1 MKTKPKRKPIFT
13 MTIRKK
19 LILSFILILLVPSV
33 TIGLISYLNA
43 QSNIKEK
50 IQISSRENVLVIDK
64 FITSFIEPKENAAT
78 YFSGL
83 FNKASF
89 TEEKIPTTIAHL
101 KEFQVLNPET
111 MVVYVALEENGD
123 FLAYPEQDLPDG
135 YDPRVRPWYIGA
147 KAQSGEPLITE
158 PYIDA
163 FTGGVIVTIAHAL
176 EDGSGVFAMDL
187 SLQALNKLTEGIKIG
202 KAGYPILLSAEGN
215 YLVHP
220 KIEAGTKEEGS
231 WVQSLLEKKDGQ
243 VVDNQNQ
250 IDFTTNDRTGIKIA
264 GVMDLGEVNQ
274 DTKPILMTTLLIVG
288 LFIVIG
294 ALLSYFVIRSITRP
308 LNGLVA
314 ATEKVSEGDLTQA
327 FDVKNNDEIS
337 YLGVSFNKM
346 VGALRELIQNVD
358 AKSEMLAASSQ
369 QLMASAE
376 QNNTATEQI
385 VDAIQE
391 VASGTERQ
399 SKMVEDSHHIVMAM
413 SAEMEGMLNHS
424 QAVRETSM
432 DAVGIVNNGNQAIQ
446 LTSQQMTNIHK
457 TISRLSV
464 VIEDLRKRSID
475 INQIIDVISGIADQT
490 NLLALNAAIEAA
502 RAGENGKGFAVVA
515 DEVRKL
521 AEQSSR
527 STETIRQLISSIQ
540 IDTNHAVESMEKGT
554 TEIEK
559 GMDLAQSAGEAF
571 HEIKQFIDHVN
582 NEIQTISVSI
592 KETSAGTEQVVGVV
606 HGIEEIAVKTT
617 ADSQNV
623 SAATEEQLA
632 SMQEITASASSL
644 SYMAEELQEII
655 KQFKI

>member
-1 MKTKPKRKPIFT
+1 MKTKPKRKPIFAL
-13 MTIRKK
+13 TIRKK
-19 LILSFILILLVPSV
+19 LMLSFILILLVPSV
-33 TIGLISYLNA
+33 TIGLSSYLNA

-64 FITSFIEPKENAAT
+64 FITSFIEPKGNAAS
-78 YFSGL
+78 YFAGS
-83 FNKASF
+83 FNKGSF
-89 TEEKIPTTIAHL
+89 SEEQVQKTIEQL
-101 KEFQVLNPET
+101 KEYQVLHPEA
-111 MVVYVALEENGD
+111 MVVYIGLEENGD
-123 FLAYPEQDLPDG
+123 FFSYPEQDLPDG
-135 YDPRVRPWYIGA
+135 YDPRKRPWYIGSKA
-147 KAQSGEPLITE
+147 KSNETFITE

-163 FTGGVIVTIAHAL
+163 FTGGVIVTIAHTL
-176 EDGSGVFAMDL
+176 EDGSGVFGMDL
-187 SLQALNKLTEGIKIG
+187 SLEALNKLTDGIKIG
-202 KAGYPILLSAEGN
+202 KNGYPILISAEGN

-220 KIEAGTKEEGS
+220 EIEAGEKAEGS
-231 WVQSLLEKKDGQ
+231 WVQPLLEKKDGQ
-243 VVDNQNQ
+243 VNDSRNQ
-250 IDFTTNDRTGIKIA
+250 IDYTTNEITGMKIA
-264 GVMDLGEVNQ
+264 GVMDLDEVSQ

-294 ALLSYFVIRSITRP
+294 AVLSYFVIRSITRP
-308 LNGLVA
+308 LNQLVE
-314 ATEKVSEGDLTQA
+314 ATGKVSEGDLTQT

-337 YLGVSFNKM
+337 HLGISFNKM
-346 VGALRELIQNVD
+346 VGALRELIRNID
-358 AKSEMLAASSQ
+358 AKSEMLAASSE
-369 QLMASAE
+369 QLLASSE
-376 QNNTATEQI
+376 QNNNATEQI

-399 SKMVEDSHHIVMAM
+399 SKMVEESHHIVTAM
-413 SAEMEGMLNHS
+413 SGEMERMLSHS
-424 QAVRETSM
+424 QAVRDTSM
-432 DAVGIVNNGNQAIQ
+432 DAVNIVNNGNQAIQ
-446 LTSQQMTNIHK
+446 LTSEQMTNIHK

-540 IDTNHAVESMEKGT
+540 IDTNQAVESMEKGT

-571 HEIKQFIDHVN
+571 HEIKEFIDHVSA
-582 NEIQTISVSI
+582 EIQTISVSI

-632 SMQEITASASSL
+632 SMQEIAASASSL

-655 KQFKI
+655 NQFKI

>member
-1 MKTKPKRKPIFT
+1 MKTKPKRNPIFAL
-13 MTIRKK
+13 TIRKK

-33 TIGLISYLNA
+33 TIGLSSYLNA
-43 QSNIKEK
+43 QDNIKEK

-64 FITSFIEPKENAAT
+64 FITSFIEPKKNAASYFGGLFDKT
-78 YFSGL
+78 YFS
-83 FNKASF
+83 
-89 TEEKIPTTIAHL
+89 EEKIPTTIAHL
-101 KEFQVLNPET
+101 KEYQVLHPEA
-111 MVVYVALEENGD
+111 MVVYIGSEENGD
-123 FLAYPEQDLPDG
+123 FLSYPEQDLPDG
-135 YDPRVRPWYIGA
+135 YDPRKRPWYIGS
-147 KAQSGEPLITE
+147 KEQSGETFITE

-163 FTGGVIVTIAHAL
+163 FTGGVIVTIAHTL
-176 EDGSGVFAMDL
+176 RDGSGVFAMDL
-187 SLQALNKLTEGIKIG
+187 SLEALNKLTDGIKIG
-202 KAGYPILLSAEGN
+202 KNGYPILISAEGN

-220 KIEAGTKEEGS
+220 EIAAGEKAEGS

-243 VVDNQNQ
+243 VTDSHNQ
-250 IDFTTNDRTGIKIA
+250 IDFTTNEITGMKIA
-264 GVMDLGEVNQ
+264 GVMDLNEVSQ
-274 DTKPILMTTLLIVG
+274 DTKPILMMTLLIVG

-294 ALLSYFVIRSITRP
+294 AVLSYFVIRSITRP
-308 LNGLVA
+308 LNQLVA
-314 ATEKVSEGDLTQA
+314 ATGKVSKGDLTQT

-337 YLGVSFNKM
+337 HLGISFNKM
-346 VGALRELIQNVD
+346 VGALRELIRNVD
-358 AKSEMLAASSQ
+358 AKSEMLAASSE
-369 QLMASAE
+369 QLLASTE

-391 VASGTERQ
+391 VATGTERQ
-399 SKMVEDSHHIVMAM
+399 SKMVEESHHIVTSM
-413 SAEMEGMLNHS
+413 SGEMEKMLSHS
-424 QAVRETSM
+424 QAVRDTSM
-432 DAVGIVNNGNQAIQ
+432 DAVSIVNTGNQAIQ
-446 LTSQQMTNIHK
+446 LTSEQMTNIHK
-457 TISRLSV
+457 TISRLSG

-475 INQIIDVISGIADQT
+475 INQIIDVISGIAGQT

-540 IDTNHAVESMEKGT
+540 IDTNQAVESMEKGT
-554 TEIEK
+554 AEIEK

-582 NEIQTISVSI
+582 TEIQTISVSI

-632 SMQEITASASSL
+632 SMQEIAASASSL
-644 SYMAEELQEII
+644 SYMAEELQELIG
-655 KQFKI
+655 QFKI